1 MAQRVNGHYGKRRS
15 DIVRIAN
22 GVLLKKAFPVYTPVR
37 GRNAVLRR
45 PDRQRVV
52 PTISIDERAADQCA
66 RRKFFDGL
74 KSTDLILTASHLRR
88 IRSQKEKI
96 MLHLIWYTFVGFL
109 VGCVAK
115 ALMHTHLSIT
125 WTVVLG
131 IVGSIIGG
139 AVTHLFYP
147 PSAGG
152 KFHLG
157 GLIVSI
163 VGAMLVLY
171 IWHKFR
177 LQLPRG

>member
-1 MAQRVNGHYGKRRS
+1 MSNLCAITDESDPPKRSFCFGKF
-15 DIVRIAN
+15 DIA
-22 GVLLKKAFPVYTPVR
+22 A
-37 GRNAVLRR
+37 
-45 PDRQRVV
+45 
-52 PTISIDERAADQCA
+52 IDFQMQE
-66 RRKFFDGL
+66 L
-74 KSTDLILTASHLRR
+74 
-88 IRSQKEKI
+88 EKN
-96 MLHLIWYTFVGFL
+96 MLHLIWYIFVGFL

-115 ALMHTHLSIT
+115 ALMHTHLSIM

-147 PSAGG
+147 PGAGG

-157 GLIVSI
+157 GVIVSI
-163 VGAMLVLY
+163 VGAILVLY

>member
-1 MAQRVNGHYGKRRS
+1 VCICSLVTGHSGFFRHSAFVIRHFFCIAFDRRFCYRYGLNLQ
-15 DIVRIAN
+15 IA
-22 GVLLKKAFPVYTPVR
+22 
-37 GRNAVLRR
+37 
-45 PDRQRVV
+45 
-52 PTISIDERAADQCA
+52 ERTT
-66 RRKFFDGL
+66 KN
-74 KSTDLILTASHLRR
+74 
-88 IRSQKEKI
+88 
-96 MLHLIWYTFVGFL
+96 MLHLIWYIFVGFL

-147 PSAGG
+147 PGAGG

-163 VGAMLVLY
+163 IGAILVLY

-177 LQLPRG
+177 LQVPRG

>member
-1 MAQRVNGHYGKRRS
+1 MTRCRNPNDEGRKTKKQSAGCWLVICHSGFLRHSAFLLDRFRS
-15 DIVRIAN
+15 GILLSP
-22 GVLLKKAFPVYTPVR
+22 GVEIPNRTSY
-37 GRNAVLRR
+37 N
-45 PDRQRVV
+45 
-52 PTISIDERAADQCA
+52 EN
-66 RRKFFDGL
+66 
-74 KSTDLILTASHLRR
+74 
-88 IRSQKEKI
+88 
-96 MLHLIWYTFVGFL
+96 MLHLIWYLFVGFL

-115 ALMHTHLSIT
+115 ALMHMHLSIT

-163 VGAMLVLY
+163 IGAILVLY